1 MTRVAYLDCV
11 GGLAGDMLTGAL
23 IDAGGNAEVICAL
36 PHRLQLADASVRV
49 MTVKRHELRAISL
62 AVDEPEDG
70 AAQTWAEMR
79 RLIQAADLPARA
91 RERALDALAMLA
103 RAEARV
109 HGVEPEAVHFHE
121 LAGADTLIDLVGV
134 ALLLDDLEIDQV
146 VCSPL
151 PMGRGV
157 IAGSH
162 GRLPLPAPATLEL
175 LRGAILVGDRQAA
188 ELVTPTGA
196 ALASTIVDSWGEIPA
211 IGLDRVG
218 YGAGLRDFADRPNI
232 VRVLIGEERSSPRAA
247 ELTLLEATIDDL
259 NPELV
264 PDAIERSTAAGALD
278 VWVTPVQMKKNRPGI
293 VISALAPRP
302 VEAAVAE
309 VILRE
314 TSTLGVRTTPVGRY
328 ELEREERRVE
338 IAGESIRVKLG
349 TLGGRVVNR
358 APEHDDCVRAARRTG
373 RSVKAVWGAAL
384 AAAQEL

>member
-1 MTRVAYLDCV
+1 
-11 GGLAGDMLTGAL
+11 
-23 IDAGGNAEVICAL
+23 
-36 PHRLQLADASVRV
+36 
-49 MTVKRHELRAISL
+49 
-62 AVDEPEDG
+62 
-70 AAQTWAEMR
+70 
-79 RLIQAADLPARA
+79 
-91 RERALDALAMLA
+91 
-103 RAEARV
+103 
-109 HGVEPEAVHFHE
+109 
-121 LAGADTLIDLVGV
+121 
-134 ALLLDDLEIDQV
+134 
-146 VCSPL
+146 
-151 PMGRGV
+151 
-157 IAGSH
+157 
-162 GRLPLPAPATLEL
+162 
-175 LRGAILVGDRQAA
+175 VGDRQAA

-293 VISALAPRP
+293 VISALAPQP

>member
-23 IDAGGNAEVICAL
+23 IDAGGNAEVIRAL
-36 PHRLQLADASVRV
+36 PHRLHLADAGVRV